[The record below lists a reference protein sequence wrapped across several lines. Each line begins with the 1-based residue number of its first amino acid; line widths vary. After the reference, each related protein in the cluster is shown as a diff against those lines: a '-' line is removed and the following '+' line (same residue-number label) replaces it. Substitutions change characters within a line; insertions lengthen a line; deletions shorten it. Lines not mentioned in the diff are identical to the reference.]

1 MIISTLTLMTFFR
14 KEKMTNYEKMEM
26 ARKLLETKMDREMAY
41 ATMYGYLAVLVN
53 EKDANFVLDLAQ
65 KRVS

>member
-1 MIISTLTLMTFFR
+1 
-14 KEKMTNYEKMEM
+14 MTNYEKMEM

>member
-1 MIISTLTLMTFFR
+1 MSEGYAKLELT
-14 KEKMTNYEKMEM
+14 KGNKMTNYEKMEM
-26 ARKLLETKMDREMAY
+26 ARKLLETKMDTTMAF

>member
-1 MIISTLTLMTFFR
+1 MSEGYAKLELR
-14 KEKMTNYEKMEM
+14 KETMTNYEKLEV

-41 ATMYGYLAVLVN
+41 ATMYGYLATLIKD
-53 EKDANFVLDLAQ
+53 EKQTDFILQLAE

>member
-1 MIISTLTLMTFFR
+1 MSEGYGRVKLT
-14 KEKMTNYEKMEM
+14 KGNKMTNYEKMEM
-26 ARKLLETKMDREMAY
+26 ARKLLETKMDTTMAF

>member
-1 MIISTLTLMTFFR
+1 MSEGYAKLELM
-14 KEKMTNYEKMEM
+14 KGNKMTNYEKMEM
-26 ARKLLETKMDREMAY
+26 ARKLLETKMDTTMAF

>member
-1 MIISTLTLMTFFR
+1 MS
-14 KEKMTNYEKMEM
+14 NYEKLEA
-26 ARKLLETKMDREMAY
+26 ARKLLETKMDSEMAY

-53 EKDANFVLDLAQ
+53 NEKQADFVLSLAQ

>member
-1 MIISTLTLMTFFR
+1 MSVGYAKLELT
-14 KEKMTNYEKMEM
+14 KGNKMTNYEKLEV

-53 EKDANFVLDLAQ
+53 SEKQADFVLALAQ
-65 KRVS
+65 KRVG

>member
-1 MIISTLTLMTFFR
+1 
-14 KEKMTNYEKMEM
+14 MTNYEKMEM
-26 ARKLLETKMDREMAY
+26 ARKLLETKMDSSLAF

-65 KRVS
+65 KRVAK